1 MKKILLV
8 MVCVLLVM
16 SLVACGGKTETIT
29 DVAVDT
35 AGNVMEDASKIVL
48 EGKNTTTVLDLE
60 EGTVDEYDNEAFES
74 LAGQFEL
81 PFEEELYFYVE
92 AEDGSWNNAMTFKPD
107 GSIYGS
113 FYELDKTLIGDNYQN
128 GTYYWNTYWGN
139 FDEILWLDEY
149 TYSITLKDLAMENE
163 EGQERLEDDSFK
175 SITTLNMKGITNE
188 SEYILFVPETPLHML
203 PENIS
208 ELLNKDLS
216 NQNSLGMFVL
226 LDTEQQIAFW
236 AEEPKN

>member
-35 AGNVMEDASKIVL
+35 AGNIIGETAQEI
-48 EGKNTTTVLDLE
+48 LE
-60 EGTVDEYDNEAFES
+60 ETTEDPFQS
-74 LAGQFEL
+74 LAGAFEL

-188 SEYILFVPETPLHML
+188 SEYILFVPGTPLHML

-216 NQNSLGMFVL
+216 NQDSLGMFVL